1 MKKDIKK
8 LKENK
13 FIKEF
18 KDFIAKGNV
27 VDLAVGVIIGSA
39 FGKIVSSVVSD
50 ILMPII
56 GVIIGG
62 HDFTSIKL
70 TFGNANIMIGNFI
83 QNVIDFLI
91 IALCIFIFVKV
102 IKRYNDIFVKTA
114 KLYGGLFIK
123 SSQAV
128 LQHKQ
133 GAMRNHHLLKQVPEV
148 LQNIICHDALAETA
162 IIHHSLF
169 CRKQTE

>member
-91 IALCIFIFVKV
+91 IAVCVFIFVKV
-102 IKRYNDIFVKTA
+102 INKFMPKKEEKKEEVK
-114 KLYGGLFIK
+114 K
-123 SSQAV
+123 SDEV
-128 LQHKQ
+128 ILLEEI
-133 GAMRNHHLLKQVPEV
+133 RDLLKKR
-148 LQNIICHDALAETA
+148 T
-162 IIHHSLF
+162 
-169 CRKQTE
+169 K